1 MLQKKNNPK
10 NNPTREIQ
18 MYEDQKNLSDAVSI
32 ITLVSFP
39 NTTFTLI
46 EVLWFF
52 FHLNF
57 ATVYFGV
64 EQRIWQRYENEIFVC
79 LLMFI
84 LMILIIFILLRR
96 STVLSASPC
105 LLDSPF
111 SLLPFASF

>member
-57 ATVYFGV
+57 ATVYLGV
-64 EQRIWQRYENEIFVC
+64 EQRI
-79 LLMFI
+79 
-84 LMILIIFILLRR
+84 
-96 STVLSASPC
+96 
-105 LLDSPF
+105 
-111 SLLPFASF
+111 